1 MRAVLTAVA
10 PDLVVRRIESYT
22 AVVGRQAAQQNMI
35 ASLSWI
41 FSAIGLLLA
50 AVGLYGLTEYRVEQQ
65 TAEIGVRMA
74 LGGSRRSIVAMVLR
88 GAFRPVGVG
97 IALGIPGAI
106 TVGWLIANQ
115 LFGVT
120 AWDPTIVLAAAMLL
134 IAATLIAAA
143 VPARRAAAVD
153 PMHALRSE

>member
-1 MRAVLTAVA
+1 
-10 PDLVVRRIESYT
+10 
-22 AVVGRQAAQQNMI
+22 
-35 ASLSWI
+35 
-41 FSAIGLLLA
+41 
-50 AVGLYGLTEYRVEQQ
+50 
-65 TAEIGVRMA
+65 
-74 LGGSRRSIVAMVLR
+74 MVLR